1 MNIDL
6 DLPTATPPALSSNCT
21 PEQLACINFIHQS
34 TSHLVIDSV
43 AGSGKTFTLVEQCV
57 AINHYFPLASIAIVM
72 FNSKN
77 VPEMEDRI
85 TRRGVLKAT
94 IGTVHKFGFAAYKN
108 EHGPCQVNRDKATDV
123 AERFNKHYKFLFEDV
138 VSICRMVSLAKDTGI
153 CPSPNDTIYYPDWQ
167 EIIEKYE
174 ISFKQENI
182 SIKDVADF
190 AINLFNET
198 INDTTS
204 VDFSDMIALPLYH
217 YYPFRQYDFVLVDEA
232 QDINRCR
239 LMAIERMLKPNSCL
253 HCGSIY
259 GPDMPDECQVRVGE
273 SCVRT
278 KPGGRLIAVGDR
290 HQSIY
295 AFTGADAKSL
305 DNIKKHFSA
314 HELSLTTCFR
324 CDKAILRHVNHL
336 VPHIRPRSDAGEG
349 TVNSLTYDK
358 FEELLFTGPPCD
370 LQSHAILCRKN
381 APLMRLAFRLS
392 ARGTK
397 CRMEGRDIGNSLIY
411 FAKKFSPSTP
421 GELALSLSQHLR
433 EQAQKLSPSA
443 LATLQDKIECLLVG
457 TQHSTSIQALYS
469 YIRDIFSDSK
479 TNRTTTL
486 TLSSIHKSKGLEW
499 PTVYILGENLWMP
512 SPLAKTPTALEQE
525 NNLIYVARTRAM
537 HTLTSITMDA

>member
-1 MNIDL
+1 MNISL
-6 DLPTATPPALSSNCT
+6 DLPSPTPPALSDRCT
-21 PEQLACINFIHQS
+21 PEQLACINFIPNS
-34 TSHLVIDSV
+34 SGHLVIDSV
-43 AGSGKTFTLVEQCV
+43 AGSGKTFTLVEIGV
-57 AINHYFPLASIAIVM
+57 AINHYFPSASIAYVM

-85 TRRGVLKAT
+85 ARRGVLKAT
-94 IGTVHKFGFAAYKN
+94 VGTVHKFGFAAYKN

-123 AERFNKHYKFLFEDV
+123 AERLNKEYKFFFEDV

-153 CPSPNDTIYYPDWQ
+153 CPNKHSHLDMPEWAKIVK
-167 EIIEKYE
+167 EYE
-174 ISFKQENI
+174 IEFKQEDI
-182 SIKDVADF
+182 SFLKISMF
-190 AINLFNET
+190 ATTLFFET
-198 INDTTS
+198 INDTSS

-217 YYPFRQYDFVLVDEA
+217 SYPFRQYDFVLVDEA

-239 LMAIERMLKPNSCL
+239 LLAIIQMLKKANPNLTPEEAEHFAERYETQPC
-253 HCGSIY
+253 
-259 GPDMPDECQVRVGE
+259 
-273 SCVRT
+273 
-278 KPGGRLIAVGDR
+278 GGRLIAVGDR

-295 AFTGADAKSL
+295 AFTGADSKSL

-324 CDKAILRHVNHL
+324 CAKAIIRHVNHL
-336 VPHIRPRSDAGEG
+336 VPHIRPRTDAGEG
-349 TVNSLTYDK
+349 IVNSLTYEK
-358 FEELLFTGPPCD
+358 LEELLFTGPPCD

-392 ARGTK
+392 AKGTK
-397 CRMEGRDIGNSLIY
+397 CRMEGRDIGKSLIY
-411 FAKKFSPSTP
+411 FAKKFKPNTP
-421 GELALSLSQHLR
+421 GELGVALNQHLR
-433 EQAQKLSPSA
+433 EQAQKLSPLA

-457 TQHSTSIQALYS
+457 CQHATSIKALFS
-469 YIRDIFSDSK
+469 YIESIFSDSNS
-479 TNRTTTL
+479 TRTTTL

-512 SPLAKTPTALEQE
+512 SPLAKTKTALEQE

>member
-85 TRRGVLKAT
+85 ARRGVLKAT

-198 INDTTS
+198 INDTSS

-217 YYPFRQYDFVLVDEA
+217 SYPFRQYDFVLVDEA

-239 LMAIERMLKPNSCL
+239 LLAIIQMLKKPTFAPDPSDPTDCL
-253 HCGSIY
+253 NGY
-259 GPDMPDECQVRVGE
+259 PD
-273 SCVRT
+273 

-324 CDKAILRHVNHL
+324 CDKAIIRHVNHL
-336 VPHIRPRSDAGEG
+336 VPHIRPRAEAGEG
-349 TVNSLTYDK
+349 AVNSLTYDK
-358 FEELLFTGPPCD
+358 FEDLLFVGPPCD

-392 ARGTK
+392 ARNVK
-397 CRMEGRDIGNSLIY
+397 CRMEGRDIGKSLIY
-411 FAKKFSPSTP
+411 FAKKFKPNTP
-421 GELALSLSQHLR
+421 GELAVSLSQHLR
-433 EQAQKLSPSA
+433 EQAQKLSPLA
-443 LATLQDKIECLLVG
+443 LETLRDKCDCLLVG
-457 TQHSTSIQALYS
+457 CQNATSIKALYS
-469 YIRDIFSDSK
+469 YIESIFSDS
-479 TNRTTTL
+479 TSTRTTTL
-486 TLSSIHKSKGLEW
+486 TLCSIHKSKGLEW

-512 SPLAKTPTALEQE
+512 SPLAKTPTAIQQE
-525 NNLIYVARTRAM
+525 SNLIYVARTRAM

>member
-6 DLPTATPPALSSNCT
+6 TLPTATPPVLSDRCT
-21 PEQLACINFIHQS
+21 PEQLACINFIPNS
-34 TSHLVIDSV
+34 TGHLVIDSV
-43 AGSGKTFTLVEQCV
+43 AGSGKTFTLVEIGV
-57 AINHYFPLASIAIVM
+57 AINHYFPDASIAYVM

-94 IGTVHKFGFAAYKN
+94 VGTVHKFGFAAYKN

-123 AERFNKHYKFLFEDV
+123 AERLNKRYKFLFEDV
-138 VSICRMVSLAKDTGI
+138 VSICRMVSLAKDTGL
-153 CPSPNDTIYYPDWQ
+153 CPNVESCITHLDWQ
-167 EIIEKYE
+167 KLIEEYE
-174 ISFKQENI
+174 VSFKGEKV
-182 SIKDVADF
+182 SLAEVFECASV
-190 AINLFNET
+190 LFNET
-198 INDTTS
+198 INDTSS

-217 YYPFRQYDFVLVDEA
+217 SYPFRQYDFVLVDEA

-239 LMAIERMLKPNSCL
+239 LLAIIQMLKSGN
-253 HCGSIY
+253 
-259 GPDMPDECQVRVGE
+259 PDDDFNP
-273 SCVRT
+273 
-278 KPGGRLIAVGDR
+278 PGRLIAVGDR

-295 AFTGADAKSL
+295 AFTGADSKSL

-324 CDKAILRHVNHL
+324 CDKAIIRHVNHL

-349 TVNSLTYDK
+349 TVNSLTYEK

-397 CRMEGRDIGNSLIY
+397 CRMEGRDIGKSLIF
-411 FAKKFSPSTP
+411 FAKKFKPNTP
-421 GELALSLSQHLR
+421 GELGISLSQHLR
-433 EQAQKLSPSA
+433 EQAQRLSPLA
-443 LATLQDKIECLLVG
+443 LATLQDKIECLLIG
-457 TQHSTSIQALYS
+457 CQNSTSIKLLYQ
-469 YIRDIFSDSK
+469 YIESIFSDSK
-479 TNRTTTL
+479 GTHTSTL
-486 TLSSIHKSKGLEW
+486 TLCSVHKSKGLEW

-512 SPLAKTPTALEQE
+512 SPLAKTKTALEQE

-537 HTLTSITMDA
+537 HTLTSIIMKA